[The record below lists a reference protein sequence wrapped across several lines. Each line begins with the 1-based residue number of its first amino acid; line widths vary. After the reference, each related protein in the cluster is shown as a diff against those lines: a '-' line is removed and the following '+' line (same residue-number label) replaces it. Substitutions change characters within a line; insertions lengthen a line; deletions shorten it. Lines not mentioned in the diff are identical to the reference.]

1 MNTTTYND
9 KRKREE
15 IEDIKEYGEEDNKL
29 FRNNKIN
36 NFGQN
41 LNNNT
46 SFLINIPEELLNL
59 ILNNLDRK
67 DLINLSC
74 INKEHRLLFY
84 CDIFKNIQIKWQDIN
99 YFLNNFKLLNLIERI
114 KILSNLNN
122 LKETNKSEWN
132 ISFKKLFENCKN
144 LKDMQ
149 IELLTS
155 GRCLKYKDDFDIE
168 LTNKIN
174 KMTLVSKIKE
184 NNEGFINDNAMFEL
198 TQLQR
203 FHKIKQ
209 LTLKNFCIGKDI
221 YFYPKIKE
229 DLSDFNK
236 RCNDGKL
243 VELQDIKLINCTWEY
258 PINLKEVFSPE
269 YPINNS
275 NNNNNLINNRKNCK
289 PKKIGLYYSGNFIK
303 FLNCERFKNFI
314 NTDYNDKF
322 LFEIDFYD
330 ELKELEIILMNDKF
344 KETEFSNFYPNI
356 DIINLRRE
364 YYIKGFETNEV
375 IKKNLI
381 SNLERLILVG
391 WKCSTIQELD
401 KCFKIN
407 NTKQYNMKHIEI
419 YLMRGNNFTYCYNNP
434 IDYKDLE
441 NLKNFHNKLKDIFG
455 DDCYIKVG
463 YIDECMDGRYNDL
476 FEESFAM

>member
-1 MNTTTYND
+1 MNSITNNNN

-15 IEDIKEYGEEDNKL
+15 YGDLNDTFKNK
-29 FRNNKIN
+29 KIIN
-36 NFGQN
+36 VGQN

-46 SFLINIPEELLNL
+46 SFLINIPQELLNL
-59 ILNNLDRK
+59 ILNNLSRK

-74 INKEHRLLFY
+74 INKEHRRLFY
-84 CDIFKNIQIKWQDIN
+84 CDIVKNIQIKWKDIN

-114 KILSNLNN
+114 KILSDLNN

-132 ISFKKLFENCKN
+132 ISFKKLFKDCQN

-168 LTNKIN
+168 LTNNIN
-174 KMTLVSKIKE
+174 KMTLVSKINE
-184 NNEGFINDNAMFEL
+184 NNDGYNNNNSMFEL

-203 FHKIKQ
+203 FHKIKE
-209 LTLKNFCIGKDI
+209 LTLKKFCIGKDI
-221 YFYPKIKE
+221 YFYPKIKQ
-229 DLSDFNK
+229 DLSDFEK

-243 VELQDIKLINCTWEY
+243 IELKDIKLINCTWEY

-269 YPINNS
+269 YPINN
-275 NNNNNLINNRKNCK
+275 NNIITNKQNCK
-289 PKKIGLYYSGNFIK
+289 PNKIGLYYSGEFIK
-303 FLNCERFKNFI
+303 FINCERFKNFI

-330 ELKELEIILMNDKF
+330 ELKELEIIIMNDKF
-344 KETEFSNFYPNI
+344 KENEFSNFYPNI

-364 YYIKGFETNEV
+364 YYIKDFQTNEI
-375 IKKNLI
+375 IKKSLI
-381 SNLERLILVG
+381 SNLEKLILVG

-401 KCFKIN
+401 KCFN
-407 NTKQYNMKHIEI
+407 NNLKQFNMKHIEI

-434 IDYKDLE
+434 IEYKDLTI
-441 NLKNFHNKLKDIFG
+441 LGKYHNKLKNIFG
-455 DDCYIKVG
+455 DNCYVKVG
-463 YIDECMDGRYNDL
+463 YIDECMDGRYDEI
-476 FEESFAM
+476 FEDSFVM